1 VVSRGEG
8 EDDGV
13 PRDKRNPM
21 VTTVT
26 FILSRGGS
34 RGRLEFGDGAVTFG

>member
-13 PRDKRNPM
+13 PRDKRNLM
-21 VTTVT
+21 VTTVAL
-26 FILSRGGS
+26 ILSRGRS
-34 RGRLEFGDGAVTFG
+34 RGRLELGDGTVTFG